1 MAERLTWSAR
11 ALATVGLVA
20 LGAASALAITAEAEP
35 DLTQAVADDQ
45 LVVPVVEAVS
55 DGRLEVSVELT
66 WQQGRVLRAPAGWEG
81 IVTSVAPQPDGMVR
95 EGDRPLAIDGIE
107 RIALATTA
115 PLVNPIGLGTVGSD
129 VVELRDALARIGL
142 LPMNTGGS
150 RPERADRELI
160 RALAALGTSLHV
172 PDGALQFDPSWL
184 IWMSEPAMPTEV
196 LLEVG
201 EAAPPA
207 GAAIASE
214 PVRLT
219 SAVISQDP
227 PPGGGQFHVSIDGF
241 DPVAIDGRSVIS
253 AELPDL
259 GERLLASGVDPASND
274 LRSALVSRVEPIQVL
289 RVQASAIGAVGGRTC
304 VWLSDGT
311 TVRVEVV
318 ASQLGVSDLV
328 PVPDLDGASN
338 VVAFP
343 STELRELC

>member
-20 LGAASALAITAEAEP
+20 LGAASALAITAETDP
-35 DLTQAVADDQ
+35 DLTQAVADDE

-55 DGRLEVSVELT
+55 DGRLEVAVELT
-66 WQQGRVLRAPAGWEG
+66 WQQGRVVRAPAGWEG
-81 IVTSVAPQPDGMVR
+81 IITAVAPQPDGMVR
-95 EGDRPLAIDGIE
+95 EGDRPYAVDGID

-115 PLVNPIGLGTVGSD
+115 PLVSPVGLGTVGSD
-129 VVELRDALARIGL
+129 VVELRNALARIGL
-142 LPMNTGGS
+142 LPMTSGS
-150 RPERADRELI
+150 TTPERADRELV

-172 PDGALQFDPSWL
+172 PGRSPQFDPSWL
-184 IWMSEPAMPTEV
+184 IWIGEPAMPMEI
-196 LLEVG
+196 LLQVG

-207 GAAIASE
+207 GTIIASE
-214 PVRLT
+214 GVRLT

-227 PPGGGQFHVSIDGF
+227 PSGGGQFHVSIDGF

-253 AELPDL
+253 AELLNL
-259 GERLLASGVDPASND
+259 GERLLAAGVDPASTD
-274 LRSALVSRVEPIQVL
+274 LRSALISRVEPIEVL

-304 VWLSDGT
+304 VWLADGT

-328 PVPDLDGASN
+328 PVPDLDGASE

-343 STELRELC
+343 SMELRVLC